1 MSLIARVYE
10 RLRGRPLPADIPAA
24 ALRDLAVQR
33 GSEAVRGLTLPHRG
47 NLTALLF
54 RGPRVRIRGRRQIA
68 LGSGV
73 ALGEGVVI
81 EAFSRSGV
89 SLGSNV
95 TVGPNA
101 RLLASG
107 VISEPGEHIR
117 IGDRTAIGAGDL
129 LWGQGGVTIGR
140 DCLLGPNVTF
150 ISEDHVFDDADRP
163 IRVQGSR
170 RAPIRIGD
178 DVWIGAGATVL
189 RGVTI
194 GDGAVVAAGAL
205 VTKDVRPF
213 AVVAGIP
220 ATERR
225 SRRAEDRPGG

>member
-1 MSLIARVYE
+1 MPVLARLYE
-10 RLRGRPLPADIPAA
+10 RLRGRPLPADLPVSALQQF
-24 ALRDLAVQR
+24 ALRRAV
-33 GSEAVRGLTLPHRG
+33 ELVRGLSLPRRG
-47 NLTALLF
+47 SAAVLLF
-54 RGPRVRIRGRRQIA
+54 RGPGVRIRGRAQVT
-68 LGSGV
+68 LGAGT

-81 EAFSRSGV
+81 EAFSRSGI
-89 SLGSNV
+89 SLGENV

-117 IGDRTAIGAGDL
+117 VGDRTAVGSGNL

-150 ISEDHVFDDADRP
+150 ISEDHVFDDADTP
-163 IRVQGSR
+163 IRQQGSR
-170 RAPIRIGD
+170 RAPIVVGD

-205 VTKDVRPF
+205 VTKDVQPF
-213 AVVAGIP
+213 AVVAGVP

-225 SRRAEDRPGG
+225 SRRRDEGQDV

>member
-1 MSLIARVYE
+1 M
-10 RLRGRPLPADIPAA
+10 
-24 ALRDLAVQR
+24 
-33 GSEAVRGLTLPHRG
+33 
-47 NLTALLF
+47 
-54 RGPRVRIRGRRQIA
+54 
-68 LGSGV
+68 
-73 ALGEGVVI
+73 VI
-81 EAFSRSGV
+81 EAFSRSGI
-89 SLGSNV
+89 SLGENV

-117 IGDRTAIGAGDL
+117 VGDRTAVGSGNL

-150 ISEDHVFDDADRP
+150 ISEDHVFDDADTP
-163 IRVQGSR
+163 IRQQGSR
-170 RAPIRIGD
+170 RAPIVVGD

-205 VTKDVRPF
+205 VTKDVQPF
-213 AVVAGIP
+213 AVVAGVP

-225 SRRAEDRPGG
+225 SRRRDEGQDV